1 LTASSTTLFFKE
13 IGRFFLP
20 KTRPFSSSRLILIT
34 NFTEFID
41 FYLYSHFGFLIEKIF
56 FGKNFIINIETFQW
70 INIFLI
76 APLMAVISAYVGDIF
91 GRRFVIVNSA
101 LIMALA
107 SLGVMLLPV
116 EIWPSASAYLLLA
129 LRIIQGLAMS
139 AEPMACYLYM
149 MEEKKNR
156 RDVAFYNCVVSV
168 TEGIGAIIALTGGAC
183 ILYFWGESYWRWIFI
198 LSMCSVGMAWVV
210 RRKLAESSE
219 YLNQLRDAKIRFDE
233 HSKIREYFH
242 LQTKEKS
249 TLIRNRIAG
258 FLSFLAY
265 PTKLVF
271 CFFYLTPWIC
281 TQQGWGMSEIMLWNI
296 ALTFAEHALGLSLFW
311 LVCYKT
317 HLSLMTIGRIL
328 YSSGLIIFTYLLW
341 HLETLPLWALFLTQL
356 SIMGLP
362 NFSWISGDIFKSFSV
377 IGRFTNMAGMWAIAR
392 LCNFPICVIAMK
404 YFSENFGMS
413 WTGLHLVLPVCAISF
428 LAFFIVKPY
437 YDVWPQS
444 PENHSIR
451 GSL

>member
-1 LTASSTTLFFKE
+1 
-13 IGRFFLP
+13 
-20 KTRPFSSSRLILIT
+20 
-34 NFTEFID
+34 
-41 FYLYSHFGFLIEKIF
+41 
-56 FGKNFIINIETFQW
+56 
-70 INIFLI
+70 
-76 APLMAVISAYVGDIF
+76 
-91 GRRFVIVNSA
+91 
-101 LIMALA
+101 
-107 SLGVMLLPV
+107 
-116 EIWPSASAYLLLA
+116 
-129 LRIIQGLAMS
+129 
-139 AEPMACYLYM
+139 
-149 MEEKKNR
+149 
-156 RDVAFYNCVVSV
+156 
-168 TEGIGAIIALTGGAC
+168 
-183 ILYFWGESYWRWIFI
+183 
-198 LSMCSVGMAWVV
+198 
-210 RRKLAESSE
+210 
-219 YLNQLRDAKIRFDE
+219 
-233 HSKIREYFH
+233 
-242 LQTKEKS
+242 
-249 TLIRNRIAG
+249 
-258 FLSFLAY
+258 
-265 PTKLVF
+265 
-271 CFFYLTPWIC
+271 
-281 TQQGWGMSEIMLWNI
+281 MSEIMLWNI